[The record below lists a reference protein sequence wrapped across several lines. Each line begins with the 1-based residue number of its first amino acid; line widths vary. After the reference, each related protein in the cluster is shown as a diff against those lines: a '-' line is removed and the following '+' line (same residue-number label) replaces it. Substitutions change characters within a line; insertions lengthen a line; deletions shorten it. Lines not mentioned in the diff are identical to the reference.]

1 VVVMTPRPG
10 RIQQVVPMRLGADAA
25 RAARTEELREE
36 RTFFEMVTAV
46 REALHGNAVGTGPR
60 GVETR

>member
-1 VVVMTPRPG
+1 MSPRPG
-10 RIQQVVPMRLGADAA
+10 RIRDIIPMRLGADAK

-36 RTFFEMVTAV
+36 RAFFEMVTAV
-46 REALHGNAVGTGPR
+46 REALHGGAPVASGAR